1 MNLDDF
7 GVFNTQ
13 SEMVK
18 PLILSDEHALYL
30 YEHDSLTAQY
40 DRQINDKLAEEKAE
54 KLEIE
59 SRKNCK
65 KSNYIR
71 VGGN

>member
-7 GVFNTQ
+7 GVFTTK
-13 SEMVK
+13 SEMEK

-30 YEHDSLTAQY
+30 YERDSLTAQY
-40 DRQINDKLAEEKAE
+40 ERQINDKLAEEKASKE
-54 KLEIE
+54 HYQK
-59 SRKNCK
+59 
-65 KSNYIR
+65 NYIR